1 MTRQAKYKKRQDRER
16 SISKSAAS
24 KSASGPAQSGLQA
37 EILNLQRSA
46 GNKVVSQ
53 LLQDEA
59 GEKHHASVESPLVD
73 STLNTDGQPLDAT
86 ARSQMEEL
94 FNEDFSGVRVHTDFE
109 AAESAQAVEAHAYT
123 SGEDVV
129 FGANEYRPDT
139 SEGKQLIAHELAH
152 TVQHRDAGQ
161 SSSHGAGTSISRAP
175 LGTKEQIS
183 LFPDIPSPVVSR
195 MGNMLVAT
203 VYFGQKFFLLDPR
216 NFAAVEQIG
225 EELKFVLNSSIA
237 VNGYTS
243 SEGDKAYNQKLSDN
257 RRDTVITVLK
267 SKITGSATFTGKGH
281 GASNLDVP
289 ETGKKGK
296 DLEGQQAQNR
306 RVTIVASLPAAAP
319 AKPGGGAT
327 STPGK
332 ELPEDQWSPLEPE
345 GPKPFPFPPKI
356 PYGPETPRERGE
368 RMMREAAEAER
379 IRKERAEQ
387 KGGQSFND
395 WFNKKVDDAVDKA
408 AKKLNIPEK
417 LRPYIKKAVRAGIDK
432 GIETAVDEVLDQ
444 TSLSDQEK
452 EMIKKGVEAVREYE
466 PKLNPR

>member
-1 MTRQAKYKKRQDRER
+1 MARQAKYKKRQDRER
-16 SISKSAAS
+16 SISKSA
-24 KSASGPAQSGLQA
+24 SGRAQSGLQE

-59 GEKHHASVESPLVD
+59 REKHHASVDSPLVD
-73 STLNTDGQPLDAT
+73 STLNSEGQPLDAT
-86 ARSQMEEL
+86 ARSQMEAL
-94 FNEDFSGVRVHTDFE
+94 FNEDFGGVRIHTDAE
-109 AAESAQAVEAHAYT
+109 AAESAQAVEARAYT

-129 FGANEYRPDT
+129 FGANQYRPDT

-152 TVQHRDAGQ
+152 TVQHRDAGH
-161 SSSHGAGTSISRAP
+161 SSSHGGGTSISRAP
-175 LGTKEQIS
+175 LGTKEPIS
-183 LFPDIPSPVVSR
+183 LFPDIPSPMVSR

-203 VYFGQKFFLLDPR
+203 VYFGQRFFLLDPR

-225 EELKFVLNSSIA
+225 EELKFVLNPSIA

-243 SEGDKAYNQKLSDN
+243 SEGDKGYNQKLSEN

-281 GASNLDVP
+281 GATNLDVP

-296 DLEGQQAQNR
+296 ELEGQQAQNR

-332 ELPEDQWSPLEPE
+332 ELPEDEWSPIEPE
-345 GPKPFPFPPKI
+345 EAKPFPFPPRI
-356 PYGPETPRERGE
+356 PYRPETSRERGE
-368 RMMREAAEAER
+368 RMMREAAEAEK

-387 KGGQSFND
+387 KGQSLND
-395 WFNKKVDDAVDKA
+395 LFFKKVDDVVDNVT
-408 AKKLNIPEK
+408 KKLRIPEK
-417 LRPYIKKAVRAGIDK
+417 WRPYVRDAVRAGIEK
-432 GIETAVDEVLDQ
+432 GTEAAVDAVLDQ
-444 TSLSDQEK
+444 TGLGSEEK
-452 EMIKKGVEAVREYE
+452 EAIKKAIEATSKT
-466 PKLNPR
+466 KLK